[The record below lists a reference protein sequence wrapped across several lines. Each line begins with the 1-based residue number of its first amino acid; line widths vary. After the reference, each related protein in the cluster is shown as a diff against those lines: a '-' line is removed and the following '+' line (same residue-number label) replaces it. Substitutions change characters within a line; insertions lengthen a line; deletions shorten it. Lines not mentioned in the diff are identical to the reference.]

1 MALLNEDWLTQGL
14 IDTEYKKYI
23 LLGYIKEV
31 KSNFEHKRLYPFL
44 SDLVF
49 HYNNLHRLKENKKL
63 LYQNFPR
70 EISKADFEKLQIHYR
85 QIIGDDHL
93 MQVIEEI
100 VNFSMP
106 HFKAS
111 LNTGTCLYEE
121 IAQAISIEPI
131 GIAPLFKQEGYLLLC
146 TEGSRQVNVY
156 RYKVTVFDRS
166 EEKYRGIHTELIEI
180 TEKSLTNSYEHIK
193 VNLIKRYQMMPNPA
207 TFLAHTKMTCPLNET
222 LLPVTKRLLV
232 QHLEHAA

>member
-1 MALLNEDWLTQGL
+1 MASLAEDWLTQGL

-23 LLGYIKEV
+23 LLAYIQEV
-31 KSNFEHKRLYPFL
+31 REHFDSRRLYPFL

-49 HYNNLHRLKENKKL
+49 HYNNLHRLRENKKL
-63 LYQNFPR
+63 IYQNFPK
-70 EISKADFEKLQIHYR
+70 EISRADFEKLQLHYR

-106 HFKAS
+106 YIKNSLDTGAS
-111 LNTGTCLYEE
+111 LYEE
-121 IAQAISIEPI
+121 IARGIYLEPV
-131 GIAPLFKQEGYLLLC
+131 GIAPLFRQEGYLLLGGDG
-146 TEGSRQVNVY
+146 TAQIHIY
-156 RYKVTVFDRS
+156 RYKITVFNRS
-166 EEKYRGIHTELIEI
+166 EEKYKGIHTELVET
-180 TEKSLTNSYEHIK
+180 TEKSLINTYEHIK
-193 VNLIKRYQMMPNPA
+193 VSLIKRFRAMPNPA
-207 TFLAHTKMTCPLNET
+207 TFLAHTKLSLPINET